1 MSVISHADG
10 KWGGDGVSGMRYNVR
25 LSRRILPGH
34 CLLPNLDVG
43 YDDGTVNVSCCTS
56 SA

>member
-1 MSVISHADG
+1 MISHADG

-25 LSRRILPGH
+25 LSRRILPGR